1 MESDTYLHAGEKIR
15 GEEKS
20 ALVLSIQPSKRGGRS
35 VRPRTDGSRS
45 RRENAL
51 TLLHGATSERE
62 SESARKRKRR
72 GTSLS
77 LSFSPRYLSTK
88 VVIIYYYLYYYVST
102 KATSIE
108 AIIFLNLLIFLAIF
122 IGLVRN
128 SKVSY
133 FLRFNALQ
141 SLLINIGII
150 IISFIFEI
158 IFSPF
163 LNSLIIRTF
172 SSTLLISI
180 FAVIVY
186 CVWSCTQGNE
196 PDLPIISEATKMQL

>member
-1 MESDTYLHAGEKIR
+1 MIPWSDAITFGNHLYIKYPFTQIIQIPAIPIILIER
-15 GEEKS
+15 
-20 ALVLSIQPSKRGGRS
+20 SIPF
-35 VRPRTDGSRS
+35 GS
-45 RRENAL
+45 
-51 TLLHGATSERE
+51 LL
-62 SESARKRKRR
+62 
-72 GTSLS
+72 L
-77 LSFSPRYLSTK
+77 
-88 VVIIYYYLYYYVST
+88 
-102 KATSIE
+102 
-108 AIIFLNLLIFLAIF
+108 FLAVF
-122 IGLVRN
+122 LGLVRN

-150 IISFIFEI
+150 IVSFIFEI

-172 SSTLLISI
+172 SSTLLISLFSLII
-180 FAVIVY
+180 F

>member
-1 MESDTYLHAGEKIR
+1 MPSIGAKIL
-15 GEEKS
+15 G
-20 ALVLSIQPSKRGGRS
+20 VLLYMIPWADCLTFGNHLYVKYPFTQIIQIPAIPIILIERSIPFG
-35 VRPRTDGSRS
+35 
-45 RRENAL
+45 
-51 TLLHGATSERE
+51 
-62 SESARKRKRR
+62 
-72 GTSLS
+72 
-77 LSFSPRYLSTK
+77 
-88 VVIIYYYLYYYVST
+88 
-102 KATSIE
+102 
-108 AIIFLNLLIFLAIF
+108 NLLLFLAIF

-128 SKVSY
+128 TKISY

-150 IISFIFEI
+150 IVNFIFEI
-158 IFSPF
+158 IFNPF

-172 SSTLLISI
+172 SSTLLFSL

>member
-1 MESDTYLHAGEKIR
+1 MPSIGAKIL
-15 GEEKS
+15 G
-20 ALVLSIQPSKRGGRS
+20 VLLYMIPWADCLTFGNHLYIKYPFTQIIQIPAIPIILIERSIPFG
-35 VRPRTDGSRS
+35 
-45 RRENAL
+45 
-51 TLLHGATSERE
+51 
-62 SESARKRKRR
+62 
-72 GTSLS
+72 
-77 LSFSPRYLSTK
+77 
-88 VVIIYYYLYYYVST
+88 
-102 KATSIE
+102 
-108 AIIFLNLLIFLAIF
+108 NLLLFLAIF

-128 SKVSY
+128 NKISY

-150 IISFIFEI
+150 IVNFIFEI

-172 SSTLLISI
+172 SSTLLFSL

>member
-1 MESDTYLHAGEKIR
+1 MPSIAAKILGILLYMIPWADCLTFSNHLYVKYPFTQIIQIPAIPIILIER
-15 GEEKS
+15 
-20 ALVLSIQPSKRGGRS
+20 SIPFG
-35 VRPRTDGSRS
+35 
-45 RRENAL
+45 
-51 TLLHGATSERE
+51 
-62 SESARKRKRR
+62 
-72 GTSLS
+72 
-77 LSFSPRYLSTK
+77 
-88 VVIIYYYLYYYVST
+88 
-102 KATSIE
+102 
-108 AIIFLNLLIFLAIF
+108 NLLLFLAIF

-128 SKVSY
+128 TKISY

-150 IISFIFEI
+150 IVNFIFEI

-172 SSTLLISI
+172 SSTLLFSL

>member
-1 MESDTYLHAGEKIR
+1 MPSIGAKIL
-15 GEEKS
+15 G
-20 ALVLSIQPSKRGGRS
+20 VLLYMIPWADCLTFGNHLYVKYPFTQIIQIPAIPIILIERSIPFG
-35 VRPRTDGSRS
+35 
-45 RRENAL
+45 
-51 TLLHGATSERE
+51 
-62 SESARKRKRR
+62 
-72 GTSLS
+72 
-77 LSFSPRYLSTK
+77 
-88 VVIIYYYLYYYVST
+88 
-102 KATSIE
+102 
-108 AIIFLNLLIFLAIF
+108 NLLLFLAIF

-128 SKVSY
+128 TKISY

-150 IISFIFEI
+150 IVNFIFEI

-172 SSTLLISI
+172 SSTLLFSL

-196 PDLPIISEATKMQL
+196 PDLPVISEATKMQL

>member
-1 MESDTYLHAGEKIR
+1 MPSIGEKIL
-15 GEEKS
+15 G
-20 ALVLSIQPSKRGGRS
+20 VLLYMIPWADCLTFGNHLYVKYPFTQIIQIPAIPIILIERSIPFG
-35 VRPRTDGSRS
+35 
-45 RRENAL
+45 
-51 TLLHGATSERE
+51 
-62 SESARKRKRR
+62 
-72 GTSLS
+72 
-77 LSFSPRYLSTK
+77 
-88 VVIIYYYLYYYVST
+88 
-102 KATSIE
+102 
-108 AIIFLNLLIFLAIF
+108 NLLLFLAIF

-128 SKVSY
+128 TKISY

-150 IISFIFEI
+150 IVNFIFEI
-158 IFSPF
+158 IFNPF

-172 SSTLLISI
+172 SSTLLFSL

>member
-1 MESDTYLHAGEKIR
+1 MPSIGAKIL
-15 GEEKS
+15 GV
-20 ALVLSIQPSKRGGRS
+20 VLYMIPWADCLTFGNHLYVKFPFTQIIQIPAIPIILIERSIPFG
-35 VRPRTDGSRS
+35 
-45 RRENAL
+45 
-51 TLLHGATSERE
+51 
-62 SESARKRKRR
+62 
-72 GTSLS
+72 
-77 LSFSPRYLSTK
+77 
-88 VVIIYYYLYYYVST
+88 
-102 KATSIE
+102 
-108 AIIFLNLLIFLAIF
+108 NLLLFLAIF

-128 SKVSY
+128 TKISY

-150 IISFIFEI
+150 IVNFIFEI

-172 SSTLLISI
+172 SSTLLFSL

>member
-1 MESDTYLHAGEKIR
+1 MPSVGAKIL
-15 GEEKS
+15 G
-20 ALVLSIQPSKRGGRS
+20 VLLYMIPWADCLTFGNHLYVKYPFTQVIQIPAIPIILIERSIPFG
-35 VRPRTDGSRS
+35 
-45 RRENAL
+45 
-51 TLLHGATSERE
+51 
-62 SESARKRKRR
+62 
-72 GTSLS
+72 
-77 LSFSPRYLSTK
+77 
-88 VVIIYYYLYYYVST
+88 
-102 KATSIE
+102 
-108 AIIFLNLLIFLAIF
+108 NLLLFLAIF

-128 SKVSY
+128 TKISY

-150 IISFIFEI
+150 IVNFIFEI

-172 SSTLLISI
+172 SSTLLFSL

-196 PDLPIISEATKMQL
+196 PELPIISEATKMQL

>member
-1 MESDTYLHAGEKIR
+1 MPSIGAKIL
-15 GEEKS
+15 G
-20 ALVLSIQPSKRGGRS
+20 VLLYMIPWADCLTFGNHLYIKYPFTQIIQIPAIPIILIERSIPFG
-35 VRPRTDGSRS
+35 
-45 RRENAL
+45 
-51 TLLHGATSERE
+51 
-62 SESARKRKRR
+62 
-72 GTSLS
+72 
-77 LSFSPRYLSTK
+77 
-88 VVIIYYYLYYYVST
+88 
-102 KATSIE
+102 
-108 AIIFLNLLIFLAIF
+108 NLLLFLAIF

-128 SKVSY
+128 TKISY

-150 IISFIFEI
+150 IVNFIFEI

-172 SSTLLISI
+172 STTLLFSL

>member
-1 MESDTYLHAGEKIR
+1 MPSIGAKIL
-15 GEEKS
+15 G
-20 ALVLSIQPSKRGGRS
+20 VLLYMIPWADCLTFGNHLYIKYPFTQIIPIPAIPIILIERSIPFG
-35 VRPRTDGSRS
+35 
-45 RRENAL
+45 
-51 TLLHGATSERE
+51 
-62 SESARKRKRR
+62 
-72 GTSLS
+72 
-77 LSFSPRYLSTK
+77 
-88 VVIIYYYLYYYVST
+88 
-102 KATSIE
+102 
-108 AIIFLNLLIFLAIF
+108 NLLLFLAIF

-128 SKVSY
+128 TKISY

-150 IISFIFEI
+150 IVNFIFEI

-172 SSTLLISI
+172 SSTLLFSL